1 MMQSSVK
8 LRRNPLPEDIKLTTT
23 AALVLE
29 GGGMRGLYTCGVLDA
44 FLEARIVFS
53 RVIGVSAGACN
64 ACSYLALQAGRGAKV
79 IIDHIDKDYYCGHKM
94 LMKTGNFFSEEFIYH
109 RIPEELYPINNKAYK
124 QIGVTLYA
132 CVTNLETGKAE
143 LLPVRDLIRDVD
155 KVRASASLPLLS
167 RPVEIG
173 GKKYLDGGVAD
184 SLPLAKSERM
194 GNRNNVVVLT
204 QPRDFTK
211 KKSSVYP
218 LVKAHY
224 HGYKEFGNAMKNR
237 HVVYNNELLYL
248 SDKEKKGTCFVIA
261 PETSLEIDRLERDPE
276 KLTEI
281 YERGFHDAM
290 AKMPQL
296 KAFLGR

>member
-109 RIPEELYPINNKAYK
+109 RIPEELYPINNNAYK
-124 QIGVTLYA
+124 QIGATLYA

-143 LLPVRDLIRDVD
+143 LLPVRNMIRDVD

-167 RPVEIG
+167 RPVEID
-173 GKKYLDGGVAD
+173 GKSILTAVLRILFR
-184 SLPLAKSERM
+184 LPKVREWETETM
-194 GNRNNVVVLT
+194 
-204 QPRDFTK
+204 
-211 KKSSVYP
+211 
-218 LVKAHY
+218 
-224 HGYKEFGNAMKNR
+224 
-237 HVVYNNELLYL
+237 L
-248 SDKEKKGTCFVIA
+248 SF
-261 PETSLEIDRLERDPE
+261 
-276 KLTEI
+276 
-281 YERGFHDAM
+281 
-290 AKMPQL
+290 
-296 KAFLGR
+296 